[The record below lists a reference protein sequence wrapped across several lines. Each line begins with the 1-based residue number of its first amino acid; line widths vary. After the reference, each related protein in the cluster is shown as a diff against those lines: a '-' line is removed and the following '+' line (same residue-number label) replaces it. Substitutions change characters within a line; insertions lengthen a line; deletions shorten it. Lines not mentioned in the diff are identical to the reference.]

1 MRRVLEQIAELKRT
15 QGNRPLKAY
24 LYDLRDLAQHVR
36 RFVQALPPQC
46 RYFYAIKANS
56 QQEMLEA
63 LAPLVHGFEVAS
75 IGEVQKVRAV
85 SQDAPI
91 IFGGPGKAD
100 EELEGAIDQ
109 RVTLLHVESMH
120 ELARLEEIAARKG
133 VAVDILLR
141 VNLRGP
147 LPSATLQ
154 MAGVPTQF
162 GIDEAV
168 IEQAVRAAMRCA
180 HIRLKGFHFHSLSNN
195 LDVEQHLKMVAF
207 YAKKARGWADE
218 FGFRLEYINAGGGI
232 GVNYADIAAQFDL
245 DPFAERLADSL
256 AAAGDDV
263 TVLFEC
269 GRYAV
274 ASCGY
279 YVTEVLDVRQNHG
292 GWYAIVEGG
301 LHHFLL
307 PGAWKHA
314 HPMTVVPIE
323 EWPYPFARPE
333 VQGELV
339 TIAGKMNMP
348 KDILAHSAPIGRLR
362 AGDLILFPYAG
373 AYGWAI
379 SAHDFSDLEHP
390 QFVYFQ

>member
-1 MRRVLEQIAELKRT
+1 MRVLEQIADLKKDL
-15 QGNRPLKAY
+15 GGKPLKAY
-24 LYDLRDLAQHVR
+24 FYDLTELTRHVQ

-56 QQEMLEA
+56 EHEMLKA
-63 LAPLVHGFEVAS
+63 LAPYVHGFEVAS
-75 IGEVQKVRAV
+75 IGEVHKVRAV

-100 EELEGAIDQ
+100 VELEGAIDQ
-109 RVTLLHVESMH
+109 RVTLLHVESLH
-120 ELARLEEIAARKG
+120 ELARLEEIAGRKG
-133 VAVDILLR
+133 VVMDILLR

-147 LPSATLQ
+147 LPSGTLQ

-168 IEQAVRAAMRCA
+168 IGEAIQGAMACE
-180 HIRLKGFHFHSLSNN
+180 HVRLKGFHFHSLSNN
-195 LDVEQHLKMVAF
+195 LDVEAHLNMVEH
-207 YAKKARGWADE
+207 YAKKARAWADE
-218 FGFRLEYINAGGGI
+218 YGFQLAYINAGGGV
-232 GVNYADIAAQFDL
+232 GVNYADLAAQFDFEK
-245 DPFAERLADSL
+245 FASGLPDQL
-256 AAAGDDV
+256 AAAGPDV

-279 YVTEVLDVRQNHG
+279 YATEVLDIRQNHG
-292 GWYAIVEGG
+292 QWYAVVEGG

-307 PGAWKHA
+307 PGAWKHT
-314 HPMTVVPIE
+314 HPMSVVPME
-323 EWPYPFARPE
+323 DWPYPFERPE
-333 VQGELV
+333 VQKQSV
-339 TIAGKMNMP
+339 TLAGKMHMP
-348 KDILAHSAPIGRLR
+348 KDILAHNAPIERLR
-362 AGDLILFPYAG
+362 AGDILLFPYAG

-390 QFVYFQ
+390 QFVYYR